1 MATIEEIIGLEG
13 NSRRSSQEVKRLLQ
27 EIRQEMQDAQ
37 QADRQTLKNIESAGE
52 TGLKALKTRKDFL
65 LAKRAMPDL
74 SFKDFLLNDKVSAE
88 YMRQGVKSIVDK
100 TRKPI
105 TLKETLGFDKDRFQ
119 SNPLETKREFNEK
132 MKIVPVKTIQEGMV
146 GNQPLES
153 LEYDDYKDAE
163 YIPIA
168 KPKPTL
174 EEIMQGVKPPQ
185 TIFEQKMDLQNNL
198 LTKPTNNQI
207 FEAEG
212 VLPEGVN
219 RLDAST
225 ASQAQIDEAMAA
237 ASNRIND
244 SSAVSSTL
252 GKAGEAIG
260 TAGTAL
266 GAVSAL
272 KDLTT
277 KGATP
282 TSVLDTAG
290 SAMQLTGFGAVPGT
304 ILKGISSLIKGT
316 TKYN

>member
-13 NSRRSSQEVKRLLQ
+13 DSRRSSQEVQRLLQ

-37 QADRQTLKNIESAGE
+37 QADRQTLKNIEATGK

-65 LAKRAMPDL
+65 LAKRAMPEL
-74 SFKDFLLNDKVSAE
+74 SFKDFLLNDKTSAE
-88 YMRQGVKSIVDK
+88 YMRQGVKNIVDK

-105 TLKETLGFDKDRFQ
+105 TLKETLGFDKYRFQ
-119 SNPLETKREFNEK
+119 GNPLETKKEFDEK
-132 MKIVPVKTIQEGMV
+132 MKIAPINTIQEEMV
-146 GNQPLES
+146 SDQPLEK
-153 LEYDDYKDAE
+153 LEYADYEDAE
-163 YIPIA
+163 YIPMA

-219 RLDAST
+219 RLNAST

-237 ASNRIND
+237 ASSRMGNTSTAVD
-244 SSAVSSTL
+244 SASTGSNAL
-252 GKAGEAIG
+252 G

-272 KDLTT
+272 KDLGT
-277 KGATP
+277 KGLTP
-282 TSVLDTAG
+282 TTALDSIGTG
-290 SAMQLTGFGAVPGT
+290 LQLTGVGALPGT